1 LIPKSYFLLI
11 IFLIICII
19 PLIYL
24 YADHGYKEIL
34 GAEKSKTD
42 GNEKKS
48 IRQQGEGWFFIAI
61 AIFYTASVIT
71 IVSLPYKTWT
81 YYPIIIITIAIIII
95 YYMRTTTG
103 IPVLW
108 TGVIIKEYVV
118 DWNDVITK
126 ILQQILVVP
135 ATALLVR
142 SRYYNTR

>member
-1 LIPKSYFLLI
+1 M
-11 IFLIICII
+11 IFLILCIL

-24 YADHGYKEIL
+24 YAVHGMAEIN
-34 GAEKSKTD
+34 GAEKSKAD

-48 IRQQGEGWFFIAI
+48 IRQQGEGYFFNAI
-61 AIFYTASVIT
+61 AIFYTASVIA
-71 IVSLPYKTWT
+71 IIAFPYKTWT
-81 YYPIIIITIAIIII
+81 YYPIIIVTIAIIII

-103 IPVLW
+103 IPIPG

-142 SRYYNTR
+142 AKYYDKN

>member
-1 LIPKSYFLLI
+1 MTPSSYFLLI
-11 IFLIICII
+11 IFLILCII
-19 PLIYL
+19 PLVYL
-24 YADHGYKEIL
+24 YSDHGYKEIL
-34 GAEKSKTD
+34 GAEKSKAD

-48 IRQQGEGWFFIAI
+48 IRQAGEGWFFIAI
-61 AIFYTASVIT
+61 AIFYTASVIL
-71 IVSLPYKTWT
+71 IIAFPYRTWV

-142 SRYYNTR
+142 AKYYDKN